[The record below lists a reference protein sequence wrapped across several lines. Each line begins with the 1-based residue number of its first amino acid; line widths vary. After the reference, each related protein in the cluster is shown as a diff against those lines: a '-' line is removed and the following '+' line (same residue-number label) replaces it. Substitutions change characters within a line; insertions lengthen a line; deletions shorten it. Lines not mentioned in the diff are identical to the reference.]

1 MTRVSKDVSYLLG
14 EGGQR
19 LGGEYMWEIYG
30 RGRARA
36 CMV

>member
-19 LGGEYMWEIYG
+19 LGGEYMWEVYG
-30 RGRARA
+30 RRRAR
-36 CMV
+36 